1 MSVSESCGDGSPQA
15 PVGGVWWWCEV
26 EPLVQYQY
34 LQCSF
39 DFSDCAVGHFPSLLA
54 GLRGVS
60 LSSSPCSLLTAGAF
74 LCTCVVSYPLAPP
87 ATLLPLTIFLGCGN
101 ICLNPYMLILPSL
114 FPPPR
119 CCAANLPFFYNHLP
133 IACNFNSSGSSIWL
147 YSPHHPAPTYSC
159 HCCLSLKT
167 PLFVIISPLFLFLP
181 PSWLPSS
188 PAAAARRVLSN
199 IATKVLR
206 VLCCGS

>member
-1 MSVSESCGDGSPQA
+1 M
-15 PVGGVWWWCEV
+15 

-114 FPPPR
+114 FFPPAVALPIYHSFTTIYPSHATSNPVAAAYGSTPPP
-119 CCAANLPFFYNHLP
+119 P
-133 IACNFNSSGSSIWL
+133 
-147 YSPHHPAPTYSC
+147 HPAPTYSC

-188 PAAAARRVLSN
+188 PAAAVRRVLSN

-206 VLCCGS
+206 ALCCGS

>member
-1 MSVSESCGDGSPQA
+1 M
-15 PVGGVWWWCEV
+15 

-74 LCTCVVSYPLAPP
+74 PCTCVVSYPLAPP

-114 FPPPR
+114 FSPPLLRCQSTILLQPFTHRMQLQIQWQQHMALPPPPPPPR
-119 CCAANLPFFYNHLP
+119 PT
-133 IACNFNSSGSSIWL
+133 
-147 YSPHHPAPTYSC
+147 PTYSC

-188 PAAAARRVLSN
+188 PAAAVRRVLSN

-206 VLCCGS
+206 ALCCGS